1 MMNDLLTLVLEAHG
15 GLKRWSKAR
24 TLTTRLAIGGPFW
37 GRRGFPDA
45 FLDETLEIDT
55 RREHAVFTPWIAR
68 DQRLTLDVA
77 PERVT
82 LQTASGETVDSRT
95 DPRSAYPR
103 YERDVFLRGQS
114 PWDRLE
120 VGYFLGYAMW
130 NYLTAPFLF
139 TYPGVKTR
147 EIEPWQEDGETW
159 RRLEITFPST
169 VATHNPVQIF
179 YYDSQGMQRRMDYEP
194 DVAGNP
200 PVAQYTSE
208 PKTFGGIVFPTRRR
222 VHRRNAEGIA
232 DLSFFTISIDIHDVI
247 VH

>member
-15 GLKRWSKAR
+15 GLERWSKAR

-147 EIEPWQEDGETW
+147 ETEPWQEDGETW

-179 YYDSQGMQRRMDYEP
+179 YYDSQGMQRRMDYAP